1 MYSVTWGLVFCW
13 SVSTPTGLDNLY
25 SFRDK
30 QILQEPFWMLA
41 FTNVFAVKSI
51 WRIRLNEKI
60 FDFRVLALNVFVT
73 SDVLRV
79 FHSSFEELLTVRL
92 LFISYHSIWS
102 FQGTYA
108 RQLPLP
114 NGDGGIRTLD
124 PLLARQ
130 VLSQLS
136 YTPIMGYTLI

>member
-1 MYSVTWGLVFCW
+1 
-13 SVSTPTGLDNLY
+13 
-25 SFRDK
+25 
-30 QILQEPFWMLA
+30 MLA
-41 FTNVFAVKSI
+41 FINVFAVESI

-60 FDFRVLALNVFVT
+60 SDFRVLALNVFVT

-92 LFISYHSIWS
+92 FYRIIQYEVFKVHISSQCLH
-102 FQGTYA
+102 FEHC
-108 RQLPLP
+108 RQLSLP
-114 NGDGGIRTLD
+114 SGDGGIRTLD

-136 YTPIMGYTLI
+136 YTPIKSGIHLLSHAVSSIVSSAA